1 MSVDATP
8 FLAVPLVCCAG
19 ACTRFEEDLVGVL
32 LVPDLH
38 AGVAGVGET
47 VIGSG
52 GEAARSRLPLA
63 ELRC

>member
-19 ACTRFEEDLVGVL
+19 ACTRFEEDLVGGL

-38 AGVAGVGET
+38 AGVAGVGEA

-52 GEAARSRLPLA
+52 ARPRSRLPLA